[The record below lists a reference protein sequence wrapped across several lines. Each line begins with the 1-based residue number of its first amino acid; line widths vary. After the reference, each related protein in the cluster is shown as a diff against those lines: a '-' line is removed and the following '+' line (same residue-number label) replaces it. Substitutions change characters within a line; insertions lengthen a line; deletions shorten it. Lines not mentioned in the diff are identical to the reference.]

1 MTQIK
6 SQKAQLRKLFRA
18 ERAERFAIS
27 QLNSRST
34 SQTLFLHL
42 LESPEIKKSKCV
54 TSYFSINDEPSTLYL
69 NRALISAG
77 KTVLL
82 PRVFGRT
89 LEWVKWDGKKTSL
102 AEQRGLLE
110 PAGPAIADF
119 SIIDAVIVPT
129 LAMDFQGYRL
139 GQGGGFYD
147 RSLPNMPGWRVGLI
161 YENEISDEPLPH
173 ENHDMKLDAA
183 ATANTLIRFS

>member
-18 ERAERFAIS
+18 ERAKRFAIS

-54 TSYFSINDEPSTLYL
+54 TSYVSINDEPSTVSL
-69 NRALISAG
+69 NLALLSAG
-77 KTVLL
+77 KIVLL
-82 PRVFGRT
+82 PRVFGTT
-89 LEWVKWDGKKTSL
+89 LEWVKWDGEKTSL

-110 PAGPAIADF
+110 PAGLAIADF

-129 LAMDFQGYRL
+129 LAMDFQGHRL

-147 RSLPNMPGWRVGLI
+147 RSLTNMPGWRVGLI

>member
-54 TSYFSINDEPSTLYL
+54 TSYVSINDEPSTVSL
-69 NRALISAG
+69 NLALLSAG
-77 KTVLL
+77 KIVLL

-89 LEWVKWDGKKTSL
+89 LEWAKWDGEKTSL

-129 LAMDFQGYRL
+129 LAMDFQGHRL

-147 RSLPNMPGWRVGLI
+147 RSLPHMPGWRVGLI

-173 ENHDMKLDAA
+173 EDHDMKLDAA